1 MTTADDYINRVL
13 SLLPRATPMRAQ
25 IAVELR
31 GHIEERVAHGQT
43 VGEVLR
49 QLGDPALLAESY
61 LSAVPLEPASFP
73 ARAGAKCV
81 DFAIVVAAIAVPVGA
96 LTWFVLPGEW
106 SWFAIVA
113 AALFG
118 SLGFCVYTV
127 VGEYLAWT
135 DHREAD
141 CRPPG
146 GARVGRAHRVRP
158 VDCPTA
164 ARGTADLLDRRAVRP
179 LHRQAAARVRDAVED
194 AGRARRQRAPGGP
207 RLMLGP
213 AQRGFLPPGGD
224 AASPAIA
231 TSFATVLMLRTVATP
246 PVFGNFSFDR
256 PIPSG

>member
-81 DFAIVVAAIAVPVGA
+81 DFAIVVVAIAVPAGA
-96 LTWFVLPGEW
+96 LAWFVLPGEW
-106 SWFAIVA
+106 SSFALVA
-113 AALFG
+113 AALLG

-127 VGEYLAWT
+127 VGEYWMGQTIGKRIAGLQVVRESGAPIGFGQSIVRLLPVALQIFWIDVLFALFT
-135 DHREAD
+135 DK
-141 CRPPG
+141 
-146 GARVGRAHRVRP
+146 
-158 VDCPTA
+158 
-164 ARGTADLLDRRAVRP
+164 
-179 LHRQAAARVRDAVED
+179 
-194 AGRARRQRAPGGP
+194 RQRAFE
-207 RLMLGP
+207 MLSKTRVVRAGSGRP
-213 AQRGFLPPGGD
+213 A
-224 AASPAIA
+224 AHA
-231 TSFATVLMLRTVATP
+231 
-246 PVFGNFSFDR
+246 
-256 PIPSG
+256 

>member
-81 DFAIVVAAIAVPVGA
+81 DIAIVVVTIAVPAGA
-96 LTWFVLPGEW
+96 LAWFVLPHEW

-127 VGEYLAWT
+127 VGEYWRGQTIGKRMAGLQVVRESGAPIGFGQSIVRLLPVALQIFWIDVFFALFT
-135 DHREAD
+135 DK
-141 CRPPG
+141 
-146 GARVGRAHRVRP
+146 
-158 VDCPTA
+158 
-164 ARGTADLLDRRAVRP
+164 
-179 LHRQAAARVRDAVED
+179 
-194 AGRARRQRAPGGP
+194 RQRAFE
-207 RLMLGP
+207 MLSKTRVVRAGSGRP
-213 AQRGFLPPGGD
+213 A
-224 AASPAIA
+224 AHA
-231 TSFATVLMLRTVATP
+231 
-246 PVFGNFSFDR
+246 
-256 PIPSG
+256 